1 MHDPL
6 RKLTLFIMV
15 SACLG
20 CAPSWHH
27 LLQKFKIEPGKT
39 ETKEIVKISQQNDF
53 IDKNNIISLPP
64 SELAISPLPPKEASI
79 EPGAQKVLLRDYFQL
94 PESPPSQRDPQERVA
109 APPRPSPRPNQKVQE
124 IEDRPEADGRLL
136 SSATPSPETQSEHLE
151 QPDLKDKQNL
161 LDDALEAYQAAQD
174 HWGKGEVGQAVASLD
189 KAYSILLLVDSDDN
203 SELMQQKEDIR
214 FMICKRLLEMHAAQH
229 IVANGKHK
237 EIPLV
242 MNPYIEREIALFK
255 GPEKNFL
262 LDSYRRSGLYR
273 PQILKALEQAGIP
286 KELSWLPL
294 IESGFK
300 VEAFSRARA
309 LGLWQFIPSTGYK
322 FGLKRDQWIDE
333 RMNVEKSTQ
342 AAIAYLRELHKI
354 FGDWCT
360 ALAAY
365 NCGEA
370 KVLQVIRN
378 QKINYLD
385 NFWDLFEQLP
395 RETARYVPRFLATLF
410 IISDP
415 EKFGFQLK
423 NPEPPLSSETVMV
436 SKQMA
441 LKDIARVLNIPA
453 DQAEDLNPE
462 LRHKITPPG
471 PYALKIPE
479 RMGEIFMA
487 KIEEIPVFHYSPK
500 VYTRHQVRS
509 GETLSHLAQQ
519 YGTSIRAIAETNHLH
534 RNSLIRVGRTLKIPS
549 SRRISLKTSSAKQ
562 LPDDPSQFL
571 HHRVQ
576 KGESLW
582 KIVHQYNTDMK
593 EVMRLNKLETTLLQ
607 IDQELLI
614 PSVKP

>member
-1 MHDPL
+1 
-6 RKLTLFIMV
+6 MV

-27 LLQKFKIEPGKT
+27 LLQKFKIEPGKE
-39 ETKEIVKISQQNDF
+39 ETKQTVNASQQNDF
-53 IDKNNIISLPP
+53 IHKSNITPP
-64 SELAISPLPPKEASI
+64 QSSEHSISPPIKEASV
-79 EPGAQKVLLRDYFQL
+79 ETGERRVLSRDYSQL
-94 PESPPSQRDPQERVA
+94 PESPPLQRDRQEREVS
-109 APPRPSPRPNQKVQE
+109 PLPSPPTIQKVQE
-124 IEDRPEADGRLL
+124 IEGRPGANGRLM
-136 SSATPSPETQSEHLE
+136 SSATPSFETGPEHFDK
-151 QPDLKDKQNL
+151 PNLKDKQNL

-174 HWGKGEVGQAVASLD
+174 LWGKGEVGQAVASLD

-214 FMICKRLLEMHAAQH
+214 FMICKRMLEMYAAQH
-229 IVANGKHK
+229 RVANGKQK

-255 GPEKNFL
+255 GPERNFL

-273 PQILKALEQAGIP
+273 PQILTALEQAGIP

-322 FGLKRDQWIDE
+322 FGLKRDQWVDE
-333 RMNVEKSTQ
+333 RMDVEKSTL
-342 AAIAYLRELHKI
+342 AAIAYLQELHKI

-423 NPEPPLSSETVMV
+423 DPEPPLSSETVMV
-436 SKQMA
+436 SKQMH
-441 LKDIARVLNIPA
+441 LKDIAQILKIPA
-453 DQAEDLNPE
+453 DLVEDLNPE

-471 PYALKIPE
+471 AYALKIPQS
-479 RMGEIFMA
+479 MGEVLMA
-487 KIEEIPVFHYSPK
+487 KIEEIPVSQYSPK
-500 VYTRHQVRS
+500 IYTRHQVRS

-519 YGTSIRAIAETNHLH
+519 YGTSIRAIAEANHLH
-534 RNSLIRVGRTLKIPS
+534 KNSLIRVGRTLNIPS
-549 SRRISLKTSSAKQ
+549 SRRVHVKTSAAKQ

-571 HHRVQ
+571 RHRVQ

-582 KIVHQYNTDMK
+582 KIVHQYNTDLK
-593 EVMRLNKLETTLLQ
+593 VVMRLNKLETTLLR